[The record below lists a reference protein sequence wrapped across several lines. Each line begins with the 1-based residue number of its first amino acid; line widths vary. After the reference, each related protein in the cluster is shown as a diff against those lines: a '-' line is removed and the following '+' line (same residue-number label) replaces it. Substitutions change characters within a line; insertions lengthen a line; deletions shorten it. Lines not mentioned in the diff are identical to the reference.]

1 MASFPTQTQNKKPLY
16 CGLFNNLNLE
26 TDYSNLDLNR
36 LYVPFKYFINMQYE
50 DLLQKLCSLYEVYI
64 YFPTII
70 RNNYLKHISNLDN
83 IVNCFKISG
92 FVISHISQL
101 EFVNKYNLKILG
113 NYTLNT
119 MNIYTASFLQ
129 SLGLDTVTISPELD
143 KATIIDMLS
152 NYNKVNFELIVYGKL
167 PLMTSNYC
175 LIGHTN
181 HCLPT
186 CGKYCKKQS
195 YYLKDRLGFLFKI
208 VPDDIDTITTIYNS
222 KTTSISPIDFNLN
235 SIRMDF
241 LDEDIDE
248 IKNVIRTVKSG
259 NRIEGKDYTNG
270 NINRLI

>member
-1 MASFPTQTQNKKPLY
+1 ML
-16 CGLFNNLNLE
+16 NNLSLE

-36 LYVPFKYFINMQYE
+36 LYIPFKYFVNMQYK
-50 DLLQKLCSLYEVYI
+50 DLLQKLCSSYEVYI
-64 YFPTII
+64 YLPTII
-70 RNNYLKHISNLDN
+70 RNNYLRHIANLDN
-83 IVNCFKISG
+83 IVSDFKING

-101 EFVNKYNLKILG
+101 EFINKYNLKIIG

-143 KATIIDMLS
+143 KATIIDILK

-186 CGKYCKKQS
+186 CSKYCQKQS

-208 VPDDIDTITTIYNS
+208 APDDIDTITTIYNS
-222 KTTSISPIDFNLN
+222 KTTSLSTIDFNLN

-259 NRIEGKDYTNG
+259 NRMEGKDYTNG
-270 NINRLI
+270 NMNKLV